1 MAGYPHGAHLQWGL
15 MHNAQQALALQ
26 LQQAQQQQQQQQQRA
41 HQALPIE
48 AFGLAIGSRIQV
60 CKGGGARGVGRR
72 RRGVFQKKK
81 RSSRTSR

>member
-1 MAGYPHGAHLQWGL
+1 MAGYPHGAHLAQWSL
-15 MHNAQQALALQ
+15 MQNAQHALALQ
-26 LQQAQQQQQQQQQRA
+26 LQQQQAAQQQRA

-60 CKGGGARGVGRR
+60 CRGWGQRR
-72 RRGVFQKKK
+72 RAAAASCFSKK